1 MKTKE
6 ELNRLKTEY
15 AAMNEKLAELSD
27 NELEQVT
34 GGTARPLF
42 QALNQLLQRPIEIPN
57 SILQN
62 TTSQN
67 TANSG
72 TEGYSRQQVN
82 SLPVQYYQKENSAPD
97 ISDIIATEE

>member
-1 MKTKE
+1 MKTAE
-6 ELNRLKTEY
+6 ELYELKEEY

-27 NELEQVT
+27 DELEQVT

-42 QALNQLLQRPIEIPN
+42 QALNQLRQRPIEIPN

-82 SLPVQYYQKENSAPD
+82 SPFPVQYQKENSAPD